1 MLRLITIL
9 RVRINSI
16 TTNCEALACLDSR
29 RFFQENKLAFMLLTY
44 EDTICSILQVFA
56 F

>member
-16 TTNCEALACLDSR
+16 TTNCNDVTCLDSS
-29 RFFQENKLAFMLLTY
+29 RFHSEKDLALILLMH
-44 EDTICSILQVFA
+44 EDTIRLILRIFA